1 MSSLK
6 TRWGKRIA
14 VVMAFA
20 LTVASVPGA
29 DAQAAKKAKLSTKK
43 LTITVGK
50 KKTIKIKNKAKKA
63 KYTFKSKKAS
73 IAKGSKKG
81 VVTAKKSRKNEHYGK

>member
-29 DAQAAKKAKLSTKK
+29 DARLPKKANYQL
-43 LTITVGK
+43 
-50 KKTIKIKNKAKKA
+50 
-63 KYTFKSKKAS
+63 KS
-73 IAKGSKKG
+73 
-81 VVTAKKSRKNEHYGK
+81 

>member
-29 DAQAAKKAKLSTKK
+29 DAQAAKKSQLSTKK

-50 KKTIKIKNKAKKA
+50 KKPLKLRTRQKKQNIHSKVKKLRLPKSAKK
-63 KYTFKSKKAS
+63 
-73 IAKGSKKG
+73 
-81 VVTAKKSRKNEHYGK
+81 VL

>member
-29 DAQAAKKAKLSTKK
+29 DAQAAKKSQLSTDR
-43 LTITVGK
+43 
-50 KKTIKIKNKAKKA
+50 
-63 KYTFKSKKAS
+63 KS
-73 IAKGSKKG
+73 
-81 VVTAKKSRKNEHYGK
+81 VV